1 MTFEQIKELH
11 SMGFTPDQ
19 ITALTSSGVPTIPP
33 DQGDVALT
41 SAQVDRADSTAGD
54 TSPLSSPV
62 PEETPAP
69 AAGNPPVNNPVET
82 VDNSEKILTAITD
95 MKEDL
100 KKSIQAQNIRTQS
113 FNAVSP
119 DNALENA
126 LASIIRPNYD
136 KQEVK

>member
-1 MTFEQIKELH
+1 
-11 SMGFTPDQ
+11 MGFTPDQ

-33 DQGDVALT
+33 DQGDAALT
-41 SAQVDRADSTAGD
+41 SAPAGD

-69 AAGNPPVNNPVET
+69 AVENPPVNNPVET
-82 VDNSEKILTAITD
+82 VDNSEKILTAISD

-100 KKSIQAQNIRTQS
+100 KKSIQAQNIKTQS

-136 KQEVK
+136 KGEVK

>member
-19 ITALTSSGVPTIPP
+19 ITALTSSGVLTIPP

-41 SAQVDRADSTAGD
+41 PAQAGD

-69 AAGNPPVNNPVET
+69 AVENPPVNNPVET

>member
-19 ITALTSSGVPTIPP
+19 ITMLTSSGVPTIPP
-33 DQGDVALT
+33 DQGEVALT
-41 SAQVDRADSTAGD
+41 PAPVDRADSTAGD

-62 PEETPAP
+62 KEEPAP
-69 AAGNPPVNNPVET
+69 ADSPVNNPVET

-136 KQEVK
+136 KGEVQ

>member
-33 DQGDVALT
+33 DQGEVALT
-41 SAQVDRADSTAGD
+41 PAPVDRADSTAGD
-54 TSPLSSPV
+54 TAPLSSPV
-62 PEETPAP
+62 KEEPAP
-69 AAGNPPVNNPVET
+69 ADSPVNNPVET
-82 VDNSEKILTAITD
+82 VDDSEKILTAITD

-113 FNAVSP
+113 FNAISP

-136 KQEVK
+136 KGEVK